1 MKIPRNRIEEINLVP
16 AMAGRKSHIA
26 FVVAKEYIIFGVV
39 LGGASY
45 ILHDMGLSWRLGLAL
60 GFLFGW
66 LYSAVRELRWC
77 VERIY
82 FAVGNSVEDTAEDNA
97 GFPWARA
104 RRIR

>member
-45 ILHDMGLSWRLGLAL
+45 IQA
-60 GFLFGW
+60 
-66 LYSAVRELRWC
+66 C
-77 VERIY
+77 P
-82 FAVGNSVEDTAEDNA
+82 N
-97 GFPWARA
+97 
-104 RRIR
+104 

>member
-1 MKIPRNRIEEINLVP
+1 MVLKLTTCSRNPQFRPPKPCLSNPTGLAPPLIWTAV
-16 AMAGRKSHIA
+16 
-26 FVVAKEYIIFGVV
+26 
-39 LGGASY
+39 SY